1 MSISPRMMSN
11 KVYLN
16 GMFDDF
22 LFSRFKNSTFER
34 LKCDIYEKDNVYYLE
49 MDIPG
54 FDKKDIQIESKNGYL
69 TIVAEKKVEN
79 DDEDKKKNYIR
90 RERCYGKYERSFYL
104 GDLESDNIEASFT
117 DGILKIVVPKKEE
130 SENKKFIEIK

>member
-16 GMFDDF
+16 DMFDDF

-49 MDIPG
+49 IDIPG
-54 FDKKDIQIESKNGYL
+54 FDRDDI
-69 TIVAEKKVEN
+69 
-79 DDEDKKKNYIR
+79 
-90 RERCYGKYERSFYL
+90 
-104 GDLESDNIEASFT
+104 NIEI
-117 DGILKIVVPKKEE
+117 DD
-130 SENKKFIEIK
+130 NKK

>member
-1 MSISPRMMSN
+1 MDLIPR
-11 KVYLN
+11 KFYL
-16 GMFDDF
+16 DDF
-22 LFSRFKNSTFER
+22 FDNFVSTKETNNM
-34 LKCDIYEKDNVYYLE
+34 KGDIYEKDGNYHIE

-69 TIVAEKKVEN
+69 TIVAENKVEN

-130 SENKKFIEIK
+130 SENKKFIEIKL